1 MFVQPAALFSI
12 GGAMIDVDEFERA
25 KQGEQQA
32 IEAKLAAE
40 AANRAKSQFLAHM
53 SHEIR
58 TPMNGV
64 IGMSEI
70 LAATPLT
77 DEQRQYVDIIRGSAQ
92 ALLSLIN
99 DVLDLSKIEAERLEL
114 EEVEFDVRKVIH
126 ETSCAN
132 ALQATLKN
140 IEIIGNVDVEI
151 PAIVRGDPDRLR
163 QILMNLLGNA
173 IKFTQAGHIIV
184 NARHVGHD
192 VSHVTLRIEVTDTGI
207 GIPADRL
214 DRLFKPFSQVDAST
228 TRQYGGSGLGL
239 SIVKRLAQL
248 MGGDAGVSSRVG
260 EGSLFWVTVNVA
272 TVASQPDIKIVGAGK
287 RVLLVDDNQASRNSL
302 EIKLG
307 LYGFETVAV
316 QGVDEAMRHLAQ
328 DPSFC
333 LVLADEWMPGRG
345 GLDLLD
351 ALRADPR
358 FEAIPFVLLS
368 LIGAVRDDGR
378 RSHRP
383 DAIAPK
389 PARSSALVAILDGV
403 LNGNA
408 PPAVNA
414 PERRQP
420 DRTFPSARIL
430 LVEDNPVN
438 QIVAQRML
446 KTLAVQVTTAANG
459 MEALER
465 LAESSFDLVLM
476 DCQMPVMD
484 GFTASRRIR
493 ASEQASGKRLPIIAL
508 TANVMT
514 EDRLECTAAGMD
526 AHLAKPIDPIKLAEH
541 LNRFLSRVN
550 EGA

>member
-1 MFVQPAALFSI
+1 MFVQPVALFSI

-272 TVASQPDIKIVGAGK
+272 TVASQPDIQIVGAGK
-287 RVLLVDDNQASRNSL
+287 RVLIVDDNQASGNSL

-316 QGVDEAMRHLAQ
+316 RSVDEAMRHLAQ

-420 DRTFPSARIL
+420 DRTFPNARIL

-514 EDRLECTAAGMD
+514 EDRVECTAAGMD
-526 AHLAKPIDPIKLAEH
+526 AHLAKPIDPVKLVEH

>member
-1 MFVQPAALFSI
+1 VFVQPVALFSI

-184 NARHVGHD
+184 NARHIGHD

-272 TVASQPDIKIVGAGK
+272 TVASQPDIQIVGAGK
-287 RVLLVDDNQASRNSL
+287 RVLIVDDNQASRNSL

-316 QGVDEAMRHLAQ
+316 RSVDEAMRHLVQ

-514 EDRLECTAAGMD
+514 EDRVECTAAGMD
-526 AHLAKPIDPIKLAEH
+526 AHLAKPIDPVKLAEH

>member
-1 MFVQPAALFSI
+1 LAKRTAQFSI

-173 IKFTQAGHIIV
+173 IKFTQSGHIIV

-192 VSHVTLRIEVTDTGI
+192 LSHVTLRIEVTDTGI
-207 GIPADRL
+207 GIPPDRL

-272 TVASQPDIKIVGAGK
+272 TVASQPDIQIVGAGK
-287 RVLLVDDNQASRNSL
+287 RVLIVDDNHASRNSL

-316 QGVDEAMRHLAQ
+316 RSVDEAMRHLAQ
-328 DPSFC
+328 DPCFS

-358 FEAIPFVLLS
+358 FAAMPFVLLS

-378 RSHRP
+378 RSNRP

-408 PPAVNA
+408 PPPVNP

-438 QIVAQRML
+438 QMVAQRML
-446 KTLAVQVTTAANG
+446 RTLAVQVTTAANG

-514 EDRLECTAAGMD
+514 EDRVECAAAGMD
-526 AHLAKPIDPIKLAEH
+526 AHLAKPIDPVKLAEH
-541 LNRFLSRVN
+541 LNRFLSRVH

>member
-1 MFVQPAALFSI
+1 VFAQPAALFSF

-272 TVASQPDIKIVGAGK
+272 TVASQPDIQIVGAGK
-287 RVLLVDDNQASRNSL
+287 RVLIVDDNQASRNSL

-316 QGVDEAMRHLAQ
+316 RSVDEAMRHLAQ

-333 LVLADEWMPGRG
+333 LVLADEWMPGQG

-408 PPAVNA
+408 PPPVNP

-438 QIVAQRML
+438 QMVAQRML
-446 KTLAVQVTTAANG
+446 RTLAVQVTTAANG

-493 ASEQASGKRLPIIAL
+493 VSEQASGKRLPIIAL

-514 EDRLECTAAGMD
+514 EDRVECAAAGMD
-526 AHLAKPIDPIKLAEH
+526 AHLAKPIDPVKLAEH
-541 LNRFLSRVN
+541 LNRFLSRVH

>member
-1 MFVQPAALFSI
+1 
-12 GGAMIDVDEFERA
+12 MIDVDEFERA

-192 VSHVTLRIEVTDTGI
+192 LSHVTLRIEVTDTGI

-272 TVASQPDIKIVGAGK
+272 TVASQPAIQIVGKGK
-287 RVLLVDDNQASRNSL
+287 RVLIVDDNHASRNSL

-316 QGVDEAMRHLAQ
+316 RGVDEAIHHLAQ
-328 DPSFC
+328 DPCFS

-368 LIGAVRDDGR
+368 LIGAVRDAGR

-408 PPAVNA
+408 PPAVNP

-446 KTLAVQVTTAANG
+446 KTLAVQVTTAGNG

-465 LAESSFDLVLM
+465 LAESTFDLVLM

-484 GFTASRRIR
+484 GFTAVRRIR

-514 EDRLECTAAGMD
+514 EDRVECTAAGMD
-526 AHLAKPIDPIKLAEH
+526 AHLAKPIDPVKLAEH